1 MIFPQGEILHSNLF
15 TSYLNIHELI
25 SNLTADEFTGYIEV
39 KFWDYQG
46 FIFFDQGNPI
56 NALEEIGGT
65 EVTQRKTGKQAQT
78 SILAKSKEK
87 DGEVSVHM
95 LDNEK
100 LITIASVVNRKLLH
114 EDLTTDYVKL
124 EKLIEKLVEEE
135 PSGYI
140 DIGVNDGKGSG
151 IIFFG
156 DGDIQDSILD
166 EKRGDILYGEDA
178 LVKILD
184 LCETNGAVFNVYKT
198 DMMATSSTV
207 ASEPVDGGF
216 FDNFSQEL
224 TTIMGPMATLIIDEI
239 VEDMGEDR
247 DTFPRNRVDELIEK
261 VSKEVSDPS
270 QQSDFIDKA
279 KAIPR

>member
-15 TSYLNIHELI
+15 TSYLNINELI
-25 SNLTADEFTGYIEV
+25 SNLCADEFTGYVEV

-46 FIFFDQGNPI
+46 FIFFDGGNPL
-56 NALEEIGGT
+56 NALEEIGGA
-65 EVTQRKTGKQAQT
+65 EVTDRKTGKQAQT
-78 SILAKSKEK
+78 SIITKSKEK

-140 DIGVNDGKGSG
+140 DINISHDKGNA

-156 DGDIQDSILD
+156 DADIQDSILD
-166 EKRGDILYGEDA
+166 VKGNIIYGEEA

-184 LCETNGAVFNVYKT
+184 LCETHGAVFNVYKT

-207 ASEPVDGGF
+207 ASEPVDTEYF
-216 FDNFSQEL
+216 TKFDQQL
-224 TTIMGPMATLIIDEI
+224 TTIMGPMAALIIDEI
-239 VEDMGEDR
+239 IDDMGENR
-247 DTFPRNRVDELIEK
+247 GTFPKNRVEELIEK
-261 VSKEVSDPS
+261 VSLEVSDPG
-270 QQSDFIDKA
+270 QQDTFVENA
-279 KAIPR
+279 KAISV